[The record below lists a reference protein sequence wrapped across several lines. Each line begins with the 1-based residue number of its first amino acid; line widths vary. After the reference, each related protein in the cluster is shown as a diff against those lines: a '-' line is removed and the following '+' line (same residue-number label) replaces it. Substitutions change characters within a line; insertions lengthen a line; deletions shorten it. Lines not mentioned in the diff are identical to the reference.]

1 MKQWLLNLPL
11 ALKSALIV
19 TLLCLLASLLTLGI
33 ALKTSDNLLR
43 ETSHRY
49 LQELSQQL
57 ANQLRVLMLED
68 DRIGL
73 QTQLREFTRQ
83 GFYAHATVHDDQGRL
98 LAEMGAPQRQH
109 WSALATISA
118 QGEPLGVVELSVD
131 PALLRNEITL
141 LGVVLLAL
149 TLVIAAIMFA
159 LISSPMSR
167 IARWLQDARALMDNP
182 LAERQR
188 CEYPA
193 DDELGSLLKSI
204 HDRRMPLPPEEHHSG
219 VRMLVLQVHWRRQ
232 QSLKSS
238 WDAARYQQLLKENY
252 ERAAALAHV
261 YNAEY
266 KVLRSDG
273 LTLLWRVGMNEAEA
287 LFHSLCSAWLLE
299 QFGESLQ
306 AQGHICQLETEG
318 SRWQITA
325 DECQLAD
332 KLSNSSDEHKGTK
345 LHLSEAQKALIE
357 EWAELSADGV
367 EQIRQPWQ
375 GRLERQ
381 LNRLRQSSGAE

>member
-11 ALKSALIV
+11 ALKTALIV

-43 ETSHRY
+43 ESSHRY

-57 ANQLRVLMLED
+57 ANQLRVPMLED

-73 QTQLREFTRQ
+73 QTQLRDFTRQ

-98 LAEMGAPQRQH
+98 LAEMGAAQRQL

-141 LGVVLLAL
+141 LGVILLAL
-149 TLVIAAIMFA
+149 SLVIAAIVFA
-159 LISSPMSR
+159 LISTPMGR
-167 IARWLQDARALMDNP
+167 IAQWLQNARALMDNP

-193 DDELGSLLKSI
+193 NDELGSLLQSI

-219 VRMLVLQVHWRRQ
+219 VKMLMLQVHWRRQ
-232 QSLKSS
+232 EALRSS

-252 ERAAALAHV
+252 ARAAALAHV

-266 KVLRSDG
+266 KVLRGDG

-287 LFHSLCSAWLLE
+287 LFHSLCAAWLLE

-306 AQGHICQLETEG
+306 AQGHIAQLQSEG

-325 DECQLAD
+325 DECRMAD
-332 KLSNSSDEHKGTK
+332 KLSRSSDQEAGTK
-345 LHLSEAQKALIE
+345 LHLPESQTALIE
-357 EWAELSADGV
+357 EWAELSGQHVDH
-367 EQIRQPWQ
+367 IRQPWL
-375 GRLERQ
+375 GRLDRQ
-381 LNRLRQSSGAE
+381 LNRLRQNSGAA